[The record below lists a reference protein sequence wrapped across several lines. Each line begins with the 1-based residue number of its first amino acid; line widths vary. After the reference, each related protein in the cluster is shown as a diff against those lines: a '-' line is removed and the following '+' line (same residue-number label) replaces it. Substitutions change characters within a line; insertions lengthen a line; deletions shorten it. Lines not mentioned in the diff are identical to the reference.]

1 MLIGVYVEVVMKKL
15 IVILLISILFINGCS
30 ISKTDELTNSEKF
43 ANEYEVDEDNS
54 FEYISFDDL
63 EDLFLGGTGLL
74 FFGNSDCEWCI
85 NSAKVLNDIIK
96 DEEISLINYF
106 NPTTLSSDKQDRVLY
121 LINEE
126 IEDIEIEKLWLPSL
140 YVIVDGEI
148 IAYSNET
155 LETILSDDLND
166 GDERKLLK
174 KSYLKLIEL
183 YKEQV

>member
-1 MLIGVYVEVVMKKL
+1 MKKL

-54 FEYISFDDL
+54 FEYITLDEL

-85 NSAKVLNDIIK
+85 KSAKVLNDIANE
-96 DEEISLINYF
+96 EEIELIHYF
-106 NPTTLSSDKQDRVLY
+106 NPTTLGTDKQDKVLY

-140 YVIVDGEI
+140 YVIVNGEI
-148 IAYSNET
+148 INYSNDT
-155 LETILSDDLND
+155 LESISSDDTSEN
-166 GDERKLLK
+166 EEEKLLK
-174 KSYLKLIEL
+174 NTYLKLIEL